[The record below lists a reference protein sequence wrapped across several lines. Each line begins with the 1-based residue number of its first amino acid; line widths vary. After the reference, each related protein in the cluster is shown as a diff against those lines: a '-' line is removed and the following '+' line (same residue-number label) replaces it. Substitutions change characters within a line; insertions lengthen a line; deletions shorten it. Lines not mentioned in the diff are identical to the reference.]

1 MKLASGFAASLT
13 FIAFRWNNI
22 KKRSTKFAIMLASM
36 FALFALYV
44 FSQVGNVIIQAASG
58 TNSNIDESIKSIAL
72 MYLNSF
78 QNNESFVIVS
88 AILAASVSMMIITP
102 FSVYNLGGIVSSR
115 ELSIVKSNENYKMSD
130 SIIVQAISSLSI
142 LQLFSFTMLGSIL
155 TIEGGTA
162 LGIFFTWSIW
172 LAVTFI
178 TTAFMWVLE
187 YVNRRF
193 GNKAKILTVAV
204 LIGIVGVV
212 VIFDDM
218 KGLTF
223 FGLSPIIVNIV
234 QNIGVSFTVFQIV
247 GAFGFPL
254 ALIILSSGLINFF
267 APHTLVLPEPV
278 IVKKEKE
285 VSNNIISRRAT
296 INFNNL
302 FNLLVFR
309 YKALWRPI
317 LITTGMASLFILL
330 LSNEGSVIVGSLV
343 IITPLIVGMSFGV
356 NMFGVIGNANG
367 WFVSQPYWR
376 KTVLWRLLGVQLN
389 IIGLAY
395 LILLTPS
402 LLFGRLSFVDVV
414 NLLPAMT
421 VIALV
426 MSVFGVYKS
435 TVKPVKYSPSQR

>member
-1 MKLASGFAASLT
+1 VLA
-13 FIAFRWNNI
+13 
-22 KKRSTKFAIMLASM
+22 
-36 FALFALYV
+36 
-44 FSQVGNVIIQAASG
+44 
-58 TNSNIDESIKSIAL
+58 
-72 MYLNSF
+72 
-78 QNNESFVIVS
+78 
-88 AILAASVSMMIITP
+88 
-102 FSVYNLGGIVSSR
+102 
-115 ELSIVKSNENYKMSD
+115 
-130 SIIVQAISSLSI
+130 
-142 LQLFSFTMLGSIL
+142 
-155 TIEGGTA
+155 
-162 LGIFFTWSIW
+162 
-172 LAVTFI
+172 
-178 TTAFMWVLE
+178 
-187 YVNRRF
+187 
-193 GNKAKILTVAV
+193 
-204 LIGIVGVV
+204 

-254 ALIILSSGLINFF
+254 ALIILSAGLINFF

-435 TVKPVKYSPSQR
+435 TVKPVKYSPSQRGDNLLPPTAMLSYMVQLLVLGLITGGLVLSVDNMGTKLVLALVFSLLAFLRFFLLNSKWNSNEKLVNRVIQTTSGD